1 MNVFILAVNWYTKP
15 PMIISLFLCLEYFYG
30 MWLYLLVQGGGC
42 INHAH
47 ICRVTYLF
55 CDISCCNVCSSLIF
69 VYEVLI
75 KLMHYW
81 QGTEACIFLLK
92 IQKLFS
98 YQNNL
103 NNFILLLFQLLD
115 ANYSPFWSNIYLKNI
130 SECCLCYNVFLWMLL
145 LSPCHCSWL

>member
-1 MNVFILAVNWYTKP
+1 MACDSI
-15 PMIISLFLCLEYFYG
+15 CLYR
-30 MWLYLLVQGGGC
+30 GGGC

-130 SECCLCYNVFLWMLL
+130 SECCLCYYVFLWMLL